1 MNVPAEDLVPAED
14 DVRADEKL
22 FSVREEF
29 VQRVSD
35 PVLNQLLDKLYPSVI
50 SNEEMQSIRKKSV
63 RQDKARELI
72 DAVERRGHEASLI
85 LITAICE
92 LDQYLSSQLKLS

>member
-14 DVRADEKL
+14 DVRADKKL
-22 FSVREEF
+22 FSVRDEF

-50 SNEEMQSIRKKSV
+50 SNEEMQSIRNKSV

-72 DAVERRGHEASLI
+72 DAVERRGHEASSI